1 MLAQIGFVL
10 ATVAVVVAVGRISHW
25 SGLPDAVVLTIVG
38 LVYAVL
44 PGPNLRLSPEV
55 VLDLVIPPLLYHAAL
70 GSSLLALRSRL
81 RTVVSLSVVLV
92 LLTALAVGGLL
103 AALVPAVPLA
113 AAITL
118 GAAVAPPDPVAA
130 LAVGR
135 TVGLPARLSTLI
147 EGEGLLNDATALTI
161 YSVAVVA
168 AGGGDFSFGDA
179 VGRFVLDVAG
189 GMIIG
194 VAVAWLVRLL
204 RRVFSDP
211 LSVNAISLATPFG
224 AYAAGEAVHVSGVL
238 AVVVAGLIIG
248 HQNPRLQTGA
258 SRLQAGA
265 VWELVNFLLEGF
277 VFLLIGEQLPVVLR
291 GLHAY
296 STGTI
301 AAAAAITV
309 GVVLLLRPAWLV
321 LTQHVPRWLHSRLD
335 GEDGEESGDG
345 GEAEDARP
353 PGSRNTS
360 AGPTGSGPTG
370 SGHNRRPLSGAEVTA
385 MSWAGSRGV
394 ITLAAA
400 FAIPAST
407 HAGLA
412 FPARDLLLFLAYL
425 VVLVTLVG
433 QGVTLGPLLRRLGLG
448 ANQVDLAR
456 LRNEARTAAVQA
468 ALGRLDQMASES
480 GDEGEGVLPEPVV
493 SEMRRS
499 LTARLNRYSRR
510 LEFLEDNPE
519 TLRAAG
525 YETAIRARRAL
536 IDAQHE
542 ELLRWRDAGRLPDDS
557 LRVLQRELDHEERTL
572 PLPDG

>member
-1 MLAQIGFVL
+1 
-10 ATVAVVVAVGRISHW
+10 
-25 SGLPDAVVLTIVG
+25 
-38 LVYAVL
+38 
-44 PGPNLRLSPEV
+44 
-55 VLDLVIPPLLYHAAL
+55 
-70 GSSLLALRSRL
+70 
-81 RTVVSLSVVLV
+81 
-92 LLTALAVGGLL
+92 
-103 AALVPAVPLA
+103 
-113 AAITL
+113 
-118 GAAVAPPDPVAA
+118 
-130 LAVGR
+130 
-135 TVGLPARLSTLI
+135 
-147 EGEGLLNDATALTI
+147 
-161 YSVAVVA
+161 
-168 AGGGDFSFGDA
+168 
-179 VGRFVLDVAG
+179 
-189 GMIIG
+189 
-194 VAVAWLVRLL
+194 
-204 RRVFSDP
+204 
-211 LSVNAISLATPFG
+211 
-224 AYAAGEAVHVSGVL
+224 
-238 AVVVAGLIIG
+238 
-248 HQNPRLQTGA
+248 
-258 SRLQAGA
+258 
-265 VWELVNFLLEGF
+265 
-277 VFLLIGEQLPVVLR
+277 
-291 GLHAY
+291 
-296 STGTI
+296 
-301 AAAAAITV
+301 
-309 GVVLLLRPAWLV
+309 
-321 LTQHVPRWLHSRLD
+321 
-335 GEDGEESGDG
+335 
-345 GEAEDARP
+345 
-353 PGSRNTS
+353 
-360 AGPTGSGPTG
+360 
-370 SGHNRRPLSGAEVTA
+370 

-456 LRNEARTAAVQA
+456 LRNEARIAAVQA

-525 YETAIRARRAL
+525 YEAAIRARRAL